1 MHSSGFAGAPVSRSL
16 VLGIIAASI
25 LVSVTDIKY
34 YFWIQVDPHFWK
46 YGQLWRAFIYQLCY
60 TNSSEVLMAAMTLY
74 SLRGIERLWGS
85 RKFASFLLVLF
96 PLTALLPPLI
106 LALVIRPLSFNHIN
120 YLPAGLTP
128 LIYALVAQYH
138 AAIPHTY
145 KYRIAATPSPP
156 PNAPFSGLTFSDKS
170 YTYLL
175 VGQLALAQFPG
186 SLLGAVI
193 GWAVGYLWRNE
204 ALPGVMVSWRV
215 PGWMVGIAPQKR
227 GEGFEGLR
235 RRLEEEN
242 TNAAA
247 ATGSDGRQGGNVAP
261 RRTLGRQRRPSS
273 KHKPADTMRT
283 ARQAPPDTS
292 SGRRAQPVRQTR
304 ANPPRAHSGL
314 GRSFGARDA
323 SGRISPDEDEQTE
336 IYPAITHFADAITAL
351 PRELVRHFTL
361 LKEVD
366 AKIFAPE
373 EALVQLVETALNHP
387 LPARSQSTDR
397 LQITDSTPTPGSVP
411 MSVNGSIAYGRN
423 TGMPD
428 DADNPDR
435 ATAVYDADN
444 LPRRQLFRQCAYT
457 MQEMLVSLD
466 EKNHVIS
473 TATEALDKH
482 LARLTDCLPFV
493 EGEISEEARHGNT
506 KHWAYT
512 ENRVVN
518 KPNER
523 SRRENANVNHLTNA
537 AAAAAA
543 EEAAARSDARKQA
556 MLAKKGRAQ
565 LAESDFDDNTDH
577 RKDNKRPHGNTKK
590 GRPADTSN
598 SGGTTNGGGAHANPP
613 SKRRKVEKGPNGGAV
628 MERSISSVY
637 GSNGTGAKGKAN
649 NSPRGTPLPDP
660 KKRSKAA
667 ATTNGQPRK
676 RNAAANSNVMS
687 PRLASSPVRSVQE
700 IKNNR
705 NSPPPANGRPTA
717 MRARQNSIQNVV
729 DSSRPRASSSTSNK
743 PNGINTLPDLSNAA
757 NVTGRPIPEI
767 KATMKETAANTK
779 GEHVLE
785 DADPTDPAMRGALL
799 VGPRKDGPL
808 KHEDVEPAG
817 DAAQTVQ
824 TVIAPPVMTKSG
836 RASKPS
842 TPAMPTFSEPVRAG
856 SRRNTVDGAGAKRSH
871 KKGAGQAAQLVAAQ
885 PAEDDAG
892 NSVMGD
898 AEDDEE
904 VEVDANEPRYCYCNG
919 VSYGEMV
926 ACDNDNCAKEWFHM
940 ECAGLK
946 VAPKNAA
953 KWYCDDYP
961 RPFFSN
967 MDRTRRFDF
976 ATEPGRPALL
986 SGAYRAKHTWYIEKG
1001 SDINDT
1007 KCSQR
1012 RIEAHFTALG
1022 ANCAYEKSNAPRHT
1036 SATMATADPFANP
1049 AWEGNSRLPTHPA
1062 PAAAQSWQ
1070 SSVGRSSAEEKA
1082 IEDGAPYAA
1091 PTFVAT
1097 GTTAPKPGLK
1107 ERFDGIMP
1115 PNRRYL
1121 GRSRRTVLLG
1131 ALGLLALL
1139 ILALGLGLGLG
1150 LKKKGGDAEAL
1161 PLPGNATPHTG
1172 DLTYY
1177 SPGPGYGSC
1186 GFENTSY
1193 RFLETQHRIPVT

>member
-1 MHSSGFAGAPVSRSL
+1 
-16 VLGIIAASI
+16 
-25 LVSVTDIKY
+25 
-34 YFWIQVDPHFWK
+34 
-46 YGQLWRAFIYQLCY
+46 
-60 TNSSEVLMAAMTLY
+60 
-74 SLRGIERLWGS
+74 
-85 RKFASFLLVLF
+85 
-96 PLTALLPPLI
+96 
-106 LALVIRPLSFNHIN
+106 
-120 YLPAGLTP
+120 
-128 LIYALVAQYH
+128 
-138 AAIPHTY
+138 
-145 KYRIAATPSPP
+145 
-156 PNAPFSGLTFSDKS
+156 
-170 YTYLL
+170 
-175 VGQLALAQFPG
+175 
-186 SLLGAVI
+186 
-193 GWAVGYLWRNE
+193 
-204 ALPGVMVSWRV
+204 
-215 PGWMVGIAPQKR
+215 
-227 GEGFEGLR
+227 
-235 RRLEEEN
+235 
-242 TNAAA
+242 
-247 ATGSDGRQGGNVAP
+247 
-261 RRTLGRQRRPSS
+261 
-273 KHKPADTMRT
+273 MRT

-323 SGRISPDEDEQTE
+323 SGRISPDEEEQTE

-373 EALVQLVETALNHP
+373 EALVQLVEKALNHP
-387 LPARSQSTDR
+387 LPTRSQSTDR
-397 LQITDSTPTPGSVP
+397 LQITDSTPTPGSGP

-423 TGMPD
+423 TSMLD
-428 DADNPDR
+428 DTDNPDR
-435 ATAVYDADN
+435 ASAVYDADN

-482 LARLTDCLPFV
+482 LARLADCLPFV
-493 EGEISEEARHGNT
+493 EGEISEEARHGST

-556 MLAKKGRAQ
+556 MLAKKGRTQ

-577 RKDNKRPHGNTKK
+577 RKDNNKRPHGNTKK

-598 SGGTTNGGGAHANPP
+598 SGATTNGGGAHGNPP
-613 SKRRKVEKGPNGGAV
+613 SKRRKVDKGPNGGAV

-637 GSNGTGAKGKAN
+637 GSNGVGPKGKT

-667 ATTNGQPRK
+667 ASTNGQPRK
-676 RNAAANSNVMS
+676 RTAAANSNAMS
-687 PRLASSPVRSVQE
+687 PRLASSPVRSSVQE
-700 IKNNR
+700 IKSNR

-717 MRARQNSIQNVV
+717 MRARQNSLQNVV
-729 DSSRPRASSSTSNK
+729 DSSRPRASSSASIK

-757 NVTGRPIPEI
+757 SVTGRPIPEI
-767 KATMKETAANTK
+767 KTTMKETAANTK

-799 VGPRKDGPL
+799 VGARKDGPL
-808 KHEDVEPAG
+808 KHEDLEPAA

-824 TVIAPPVMTKSG
+824 IITAPPVMTKSG

-856 SRRNTVDGAGAKRSH
+856 SRRNTVDGAAAKRSH
-871 KKGAGQAAQLVAAQ
+871 KKGAGQAALLVAAQ
-885 PAEDDAG
+885 PAEEDAG
-892 NSVMGD
+892 NSVLGD

-904 VEVDANEPRYCYCNG
+904 VEADPNELRYCYCNG

-926 ACDNDNCAKEWFHM
+926 ACDNDACAKEWFHM

-946 VAPKNAA
+946 VAPKNA
-953 KWYCDDYP
+953 KWYCDDLP
-961 RPFFSN
+961 R
-967 MDRTRRFDF
+967 
-976 ATEPGRPALL
+976 AQPAH
-986 SGAYRAKHTWYIEKG
+986 SRNH
-1001 SDINDT
+1001 
-1007 KCSQR
+1007 
-1012 RIEAHFTALG
+1012 HP
-1022 ANCAYEKSNAPRHT
+1022 PRQT
-1036 SATMATADPFANP
+1036 SAITMATPDPFANP
-1049 AWEGNSRLPTHPA
+1049 AWEGTSRLPTRPA
-1062 PAAAQSWQ
+1062 PAASQ
-1070 SSVGRSSAEEKA
+1070 SSVAPSTADEKA
-1082 IEDGAPYAA
+1082 IESGAPYAA
-1091 PTFVAT
+1091 PTYIAT
-1097 GTTAPKPGLK
+1097 TSPASRPGLK
-1107 ERFDGIMP
+1107 ERFDGIMS

-1131 ALGLLALL
+1131 VLGLVALL
-1139 ILALGLGLGLG
+1139 VLVLGLGLGLG
-1150 LKKKGGDAEAL
+1150 LKKGGNSAAL

-1186 GFENTSY
+1186 GFENKADDPICAVSHLLYDAASTSGNPNENPLCG
-1193 RFLETQHRIPVT
+1193 RKLRVTHTDARDGKARSVDVTVVDRCTGCKATDVDLSPGMFLKLAAEEEGRVVGTWAWLD

>member
-1 MHSSGFAGAPVSRSL
+1 
-16 VLGIIAASI
+16 
-25 LVSVTDIKY
+25 
-34 YFWIQVDPHFWK
+34 
-46 YGQLWRAFIYQLCY
+46 
-60 TNSSEVLMAAMTLY
+60 
-74 SLRGIERLWGS
+74 
-85 RKFASFLLVLF
+85 
-96 PLTALLPPLI
+96 
-106 LALVIRPLSFNHIN
+106 
-120 YLPAGLTP
+120 
-128 LIYALVAQYH
+128 
-138 AAIPHTY
+138 
-145 KYRIAATPSPP
+145 
-156 PNAPFSGLTFSDKS
+156 
-170 YTYLL
+170 
-175 VGQLALAQFPG
+175 
-186 SLLGAVI
+186 
-193 GWAVGYLWRNE
+193 
-204 ALPGVMVSWRV
+204 
-215 PGWMVGIAPQKR
+215 
-227 GEGFEGLR
+227 
-235 RRLEEEN
+235 
-242 TNAAA
+242 
-247 ATGSDGRQGGNVAP
+247 
-261 RRTLGRQRRPSS
+261 
-273 KHKPADTMRT
+273 MRT
-283 ARQAPPDTS
+283 ARQMPPDTS

-323 SGRISPDEDEQTE
+323 SGRISPDEEEQTE
-336 IYPAITHFADAITAL
+336 IYPAITHFADAVTAL

-411 MSVNGSIAYGRN
+411 MSVNGSIANGRN
-423 TGMPD
+423 TSMLD
-428 DADNPDR
+428 DTDNPDR

-512 ENRVVN
+512 ENRVVP

-556 MLAKKGRAQ
+556 MLAKKGRQQ
-565 LAESDFDDNTDH
+565 LPESDFDDNTDH

-598 SGGTTNGGGAHANPP
+598 SGATTNSGGAHGNPP
-613 SKRRKVEKGPNGGAV
+613 SKRRKVDKGPNGGAV

-637 GSNGTGAKGKAN
+637 GSNGVGAKGKT
-649 NSPRGTPLPDP
+649 NSPRGTPLPDS

-676 RNAAANSNVMS
+676 RTAAANSNVMS
-687 PRLASSPVRSVQE
+687 PRLASSPVRNVQE

-705 NSPPPANGRPTA
+705 NSPPLANGRPTA
-717 MRARQNSIQNVV
+717 MRARQNSLQNVV
-729 DSSRPRASSSTSNK
+729 DSSRPRASSSASIK
-743 PNGINTLPDLSNAA
+743 PNGINTLPDLTNAA
-757 NVTGRPIPEI
+757 SVTGRPIPEI
-767 KATMKETAANTK
+767 KTTMKETAANTK

-808 KHEDVEPAG
+808 KHEDLESAA

-824 TVIAPPVMTKSG
+824 TVTAPPVMTKSG

-842 TPAMPTFSEPVRAG
+842 TPAMPTFAEPVRAG
-856 SRRNTVDGAGAKRSH
+856 SRRNTVDGGAAKRSH
-871 KKGAGQAAQLVAAQ
+871 KKGAGQAALLIAAQ
-885 PAEDDAG
+885 PAEEDAA

-926 ACDNDNCAKEWFHM
+926 ACDNDACAKEWFHM

-953 KWYCDDYP
+953 KWYCDDCKE
-961 RPFFSN
+961 N
-967 MDRTRRFDF
+967 MKSRRFN
-976 ATEPGRPALL
+976 GR
-986 SGAYRAKHTWYIEKG
+986 
-1001 SDINDT
+1001 
-1007 KCSQR
+1007 
-1012 RIEAHFTALG
+1012 
-1022 ANCAYEKSNAPRHT
+1022 
-1036 SATMATADPFANP
+1036 
-1049 AWEGNSRLPTHPA
+1049 
-1062 PAAAQSWQ
+1062 
-1070 SSVGRSSAEEKA
+1070 
-1082 IEDGAPYAA
+1082 
-1091 PTFVAT
+1091 
-1097 GTTAPKPGLK
+1097 
-1107 ERFDGIMP
+1107 
-1115 PNRRYL
+1115 
-1121 GRSRRTVLLG
+1121 
-1131 ALGLLALL
+1131 
-1139 ILALGLGLGLG
+1139 
-1150 LKKKGGDAEAL
+1150 
-1161 PLPGNATPHTG
+1161 
-1172 DLTYY
+1172 
-1177 SPGPGYGSC
+1177 
-1186 GFENTSY
+1186 
-1193 RFLETQHRIPVT
+1193 